1 MCVGYDGV
9 IPALVLLQV
18 ACIVITE
25 EGIHHIRLLDLMR
38 STKLSRMY
46 IFYLKQY
53 HQDKR
58 HINNATI
65 DIAFFGKLLVVLA

>member
-25 EGIHHIRLLDLMR
+25 EGIHHIRLLDLR
-38 STKLSRMY
+38 G
-46 IFYLKQY
+46 
-53 HQDKR
+53 D
-58 HINNATI
+58 NC
-65 DIAFFGKLLVVLA
+65 LLLAHRP